1 MLREKV
7 VLNLNV
13 ILVRELNFDSCSF
26 NILLKKN
33 FFTTIFPC
41 SFYVLHL
48 QKVELILVHRFRR
61 RTKDKLLENKHLL
74 KSADFVY
81 RDLPF
86 SSYSNPCI
94 ILQKKEI
101 MKVK

>member
-7 VLNLNV
+7 VLDLNV

-26 NILLKKN
+26 NILLKKELFHN
-33 FFTTIFPC
+33 HFPMQ
-41 SFYVLHL
+41 FLHL